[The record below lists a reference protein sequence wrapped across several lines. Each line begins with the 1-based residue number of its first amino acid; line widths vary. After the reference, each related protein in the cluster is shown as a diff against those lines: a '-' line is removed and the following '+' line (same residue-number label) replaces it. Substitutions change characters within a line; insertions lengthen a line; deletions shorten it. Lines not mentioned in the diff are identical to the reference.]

1 METMIEETEEMGS
14 YFHSCVQAN
23 LTALLI
29 SSKQF
34 RVLTELSLD
43 INNTEYKPDLSL
55 YSKDKHGVT
64 RARDIIKMTEM
75 PLGVVEIL
83 SPSQRIDTLFDKFD
97 IYFQAGVLSC
107 WLVLPSMKTI
117 SIYSALDAYQ
127 VFHEAETLKDK
138 RLDISILVDD
148 VFV

>member
-1 METMIEETEEMGS
+1 METVVTETEERGS

-23 LTALLI
+23 LTALLMTG
-29 SSKQF
+29 KQF
-34 RVLTELSLD
+34 RVLTELSLA
-43 INNTEYKPDLSL
+43 INGTEYKPDLSL
-55 YSKDKHGVT
+55 YTKDKQGVT
-64 RARDIIKMTEM
+64 GARDIIKMTEM

-83 SPSQRIDTLFDKFD
+83 SPSQRIDLLFDKFD

-107 WLVLPSMKTI
+107 WFVLPSMKTI
-117 SIYSALDAYQ
+117 SIYLALDAYQ

-138 RLDISILVDD
+138 CLDISVLVDD